1 MDKRL
6 INHSGITLIEL
17 LMALVVMFLLLTIAL
32 PSFLESFNRQKVTGI
47 GDNLNSL
54 LLFAKAESATQGQRV
69 WLRLQV
75 DNTNPTQWRVAL
87 TEQASCDFTSDSPC
101 LIDDIKREFNSEQY
115 PGVSMITNMTSISVD
130 PLRGRGTAGSTTFSI
145 SNSDVQF
152 RRTQFGS
159 HKICT
164 SFQSMLSRYPLC
176 N

>member
-6 INHSGITLIEL
+6 INHSGLTLIEL
-17 LMALVVMFLLLTIAL
+17 LIALTVVFLLLTIAL
-32 PSFLESFNRQKVTGI
+32 PSFVDSFNRQKVTGI

-54 LLFAKAESATQGQRV
+54 LLFAKAESAKQGQRL

-75 DNTNPTQWRVAL
+75 DSRNPTQWRVAL
-87 TEQASCDFTSDSPC
+87 TDQASCNFTSDSPC
-101 LIDDIKREFNSEQY
+101 LIGNIKREFHSAQY
-115 PGVSMITNMTSISVD
+115 PGVSMSTNMTSISID
-130 PLRGRGTAGSTTFSI
+130 SLRGRGTAGSTTFSI